1 LRGRVSEYV
10 LPYAESRPRRIAI
23 TSDDI
28 IWYSDYGRGALGRF
42 DPKTGKAR
50 EWPSPGG
57 SESGPCGIATV
68 NNIVWYSEA
77 GTQPNTL
84 VRFDPKTETF
94 QSWAIPSGGGIVRNM
109 MPTRDGNLVLVCSG
123 VNRVALVEVR
133 QK

>member
-1 LRGRVSEYV
+1 MSKSHRPQSGTRGGPIENC
-10 LPYAESRPRRIAI
+10 L
-23 TSDDI
+23 

-42 DPKTGKAR
+42 DPKTGEAR

-57 SESGPCGIATV
+57 SEFWGIATV
-68 NNIVWYSEA
+68 NNVVWYSEA

-109 MPTRDGNLVLVCSG
+109 MPTRDGNLVLACSG

>member
-1 LRGRVSEYV
+1 M
-10 LPYAESRPRRIAI
+10 
-23 TSDDI
+23 
-28 IWYSDYGRGALGRF
+28 
-42 DPKTGKAR
+42 
-50 EWPSPGG
+50 
-57 SESGPCGIATV
+57 

-94 QSWAIPSGGGIVRNM
+94 QSWGIPSGGGIVRNM

>member
-1 LRGRVSEYV
+1 MCDEEPLF
-10 LPYAESRPRRIAI
+10 RPWVE
-23 TSDDI
+23 D
-28 IWYSDYGRGALGRF
+28 GRGALRRF

-77 GTQPNTL
+77 GTLPNTL
-84 VRFDPKTETF
+84 VRFDPKTKTF

-109 MPTRDGNLVLVCSG
+109 MPTRDETSCWPAAVSI
-123 VNRVALVEVR
+123 AWP
-133 QK
+133 